1 MASSQLKSD
10 SELPLESQS
19 GSGHGSAFPFAWRAP
34 AIPVSETV
42 ITTLRPPAAGPSEPP
57 PHTAPEHNRRLFPTT
72 TEAEDVAGLRV
83 GHFTIQRRVGTGGM
97 GSVFLATDEQ
107 LRRNVALK
115 ILAPG
120 YSIDPSSVQR
130 FQNEARAA
138 ARLDHDNIA
147 RVFFYGEDAGLHYI
161 AYEYVPGSNLRDV
174 IRAKGRLE
182 PAEAVNYTVQL
193 AAALSHTSA
202 AGIVHRDIKP
212 SNVLIT
218 PQRRAK
224 LVDLGLAR
232 RESNDASAELTV
244 AGTTLGTFD
253 YISPEQAKDPRN
265 VDVRSDIYSL
275 GCTLYHMLTGEP
287 PYPEGTVLQKL
298 LDHQGKDAP
307 DPARKNR
314 RVSPALSAVVKRMM
328 ASDPRRRYANPGELL
343 RELLLVAR
351 SLGSGAVPIDGQVWL
366 TASRHQLPQW
376 KRNIGWIA
384 TAAALVLL
392 VAAMERYPRL
402 MQRIESRV
410 TTKTNATSSSSPFA
424 PTTRSDPATEPDR
437 DSKPK
442 SRSAVREPQTDAK
455 TSSSTVVAKSSS
467 SGKSKSPLDDA
478 MAGVKAGPPIAH
490 DPDSPDAEGSF
501 GMSGSSVLRPI
512 PLDPKF
518 AEGIFGSKDLP
529 LLSGTPT
536 PRGNSSGETTSN
548 PKPIPKPPIPGQ
560 EEPSSPAVAIKAVPA
575 VAETPASTVVPTTA
589 GQMVAAG
596 QVVSLLDG
604 KSYGSLEAAC
614 AEAKDGSIIELRYN
628 GSRGEV
634 ERPIRL
640 ANKKNIIVRGGI
652 GFRPTIVFAPTEP
665 LADATQSRMVTVS
678 GGSLELVNVDLVF
691 TVPERIAADR
701 WALFSLERPEKLQLQ
716 GVTIT
721 VANPNAQPACVV
733 EQVAAAGQGLGNV
746 GMMKNGMPAEPPRV
760 SISESLVRGEA
771 DLFFLRDAV
780 PARFQIKDVVVALQ
794 GSLFHAVCQS
804 EVTNAETDRVT
815 LELDH
820 ATCLLSHHLI
830 LSEGI
835 DNLPDRTPP
844 LLVIANNNIVSC
856 GAKRAL
862 VAMKDAG
869 DLMDL
874 QRQFVW
880 KGDRNYYD
888 GLAVFWQL
896 GGRQPSSMTRQLDFD
911 AWRNHWLGNE
921 GIGSSNAVVVWKSKP
936 LERPWT
942 KLAADAVELNAMATS
957 NPAVN
962 GASDLTNA
970 GATLNK
976 LPPPATSDR
985 EDSSQPD
992 SEEQSTDSE

>member
-1 MASSQLKSD
+1 MASSQLKTD
-10 SELPLESQS
+10 CPLPTESQS

-34 AIPVSETV
+34 AVPNSETV
-42 ITTLRPPAAGPSEPP
+42 IRPPVTAEPVEAAPAP
-57 PHTAPEHNRRLFPTT
+57 APEHNRRLFPTT
-72 TEAEDVAGLRV
+72 TEADDVEGLRV

-115 ILAPG
+115 ILAP
-120 YSIDPSSVQR
+120 SFSLEPSSVQR

-147 RVFFYGEDAGLHYI
+147 RVFFYGEDNGLHYI
-161 AYEYVPGSNLRDV
+161 AYEYVAGSNLREV

-232 RESNDASAELTV
+232 REANEASAELTV

-314 RVSPALSAVVKRMM
+314 RVPPALSAVVKRMM

-343 RELLLVAR
+343 RDLLLVAR
-351 SLGSGAVPIDGQVWL
+351 SLGAGAVPIDGQVWL
-366 TASRHQLPQW
+366 TASRHQLPAW

-384 TAAALVLL
+384 AAASLVLL
-392 VAAMERYPRL
+392 VVA
-402 MQRIESRV
+402 MQRNPGLAPRFEPRSTAKLGV
-410 TTKTNATSSSSPFA
+410 TSNSSPFSSNRHPNSSSLPNDGSAFRQNDA
-424 PTTRSDPATEPDR
+424 P
-437 DSKPK
+437 
-442 SRSAVREPQTDAK
+442 REPLADGH
-455 TSSSTVVAKSSS
+455 SSSVTSGAKA
-467 SGKSKSPLDDA
+467 KAPRDDA
-478 MAGVKAGPPIAH
+478 VTGVKAGPPVANATEL
-490 DPDSPDAEGSF
+490 PEPEGSVAKA
-501 GMSGSSVLRPI
+501 GGSVLRPI
-512 PLDPKF
+512 PLDPKL
-518 AEGIFGSKDLP
+518 ADGMFGTKDLP
-529 LLSGTPT
+529 LLSGDPATRINVTEPA
-536 PRGNSSGETTSN
+536 PGF
-548 PKPIPKPPIPGQ
+548 KAIPAPPV
-560 EEPSSPAVAIKAVPA
+560 PSKDESPPAAVASKPVPS
-575 VAETPASTVVPTTA
+575 VSDPLSTTTA
-589 GQMVAAG
+589 GGPVTVTG
-596 QVVSLLDG
+596 QVVSILEG

-628 GSRGEV
+628 GSRNEV

-652 GFRPTIVFAPTEP
+652 GFRPTIAFAPTEP
-665 LADATQSRMVTVS
+665 PSDAAQSRMVTVS
-678 GGSLELVNVDLVF
+678 GGSLELVNVDLIF

-701 WALFSLERPEKLQLQ
+701 WALFSLERPEKLQLH

-721 VANPNAQPACVV
+721 VANPNGQPACVV
-733 EQVAAAGQGLGNV
+733 EQVAATGQGLGNV

-780 PARFQIKDVVVALQ
+780 PARFQIKDVLVSLQ
-794 GSLFHAVCQS
+794 GSLFHAACQS
-804 EVTNAETDRVT
+804 ELANAEADRVT

-820 ATCLLSHHLI
+820 ATCFLSNSLI
-830 LSEGI
+830 LTEGI

-844 LLVIANNNIVSC
+844 LLVFANNNIISC

-888 GLAVFWQL
+888 GLSVFWQL

-942 KLAADAVELNAMATS
+942 KLTADAVELNAMATS

-970 GATLNK
+970 GATLSK
-976 LPPPATSDR
+976 LPVPASD
-985 EDSSQPD
+985 SQPD
-992 SEEQSTDSE
+992 SDDQQTDTE

>member
-10 SELPLESQS
+10 SPLPTESQL

-34 AIPVSETV
+34 AVASSETV
-42 ITTLRPPAAGPSEPP
+42 IRPPATAGPVEAAP
-57 PHTAPEHNRRLFPTT
+57 TAAPEYNRRLFPTT
-72 TEAEDVAGLRV
+72 TEADDVEGLRV

-115 ILAPG
+115 ILAPSF
-120 YSIDPSSVQR
+120 SIEPSSVQR

-147 RVFFYGEDAGLHYI
+147 RVFFYGEDHGLHYI
-161 AYEYVPGSNLRDV
+161 AYEYVAGSNLRDV

-232 RESNDASAELTV
+232 RETNEASAELTV

-314 RVSPALSAVVKRMM
+314 RVSPELSAVVKRMM
-328 ASDPRRRYANPGELL
+328 ASDPRRRYTNPGELL
-343 RELLLVAR
+343 RDLLLVAR
-351 SLGSGAVPIDGQVWL
+351 SLGAGAVPIDGQVWL
-366 TASRHQLPQW
+366 TASRHQLPAW

-384 TAAALVLL
+384 AVASLILL
-392 VAAMERYPRL
+392 VVAMQRYPGLAPHFEPRSTARL
-402 MQRIESRV
+402 G
-410 TTKTNATSSSSPFA
+410 ATSNSSPFSSSRHSDSSSPTDNGSVLKQEGT
-424 PTTRSDPATEPDR
+424 P
-437 DSKPK
+437 
-442 SRSAVREPQTDAK
+442 REPLIDGH
-455 TSSSTVVAKSSS
+455 SSSAAVSATTKA
-467 SGKSKSPLDDA
+467 PLDDA
-478 MAGVKAGPPIAH
+478 VTGVKAGPPFANPAELLE
-490 DPDSPDAEGSF
+490 PDGAVAK
-501 GMSGSSVLRPI
+501 SGSVAKTGGSVLRPI
-512 PLDPKF
+512 PLDPKL
-518 AEGIFGSKDLP
+518 ADGMFGTKDLP
-529 LLSGTPT
+529 LLSGDPATRINVTEAAAGFKAIPAPPVPGKDESPPT
-536 PRGNSSGETTSN
+536 
-548 PKPIPKPPIPGQ
+548 
-560 EEPSSPAVAIKAVPA
+560 AVAIKPVPS
-575 VAETPASTVVPTTA
+575 VSEPLPTTS
-589 GQMVAAG
+589 GPVVVAG
-596 QVVSLLDG
+596 QVVSILEG

-628 GSRGEV
+628 GRRHES

-652 GFRPTIVFAPTEP
+652 GFRPTIAFAPTEP
-665 LADATQSRMVTVS
+665 PSDAAQSRMVTVS
-678 GGSLELVNVDLVF
+678 GGSLELVNVDLIF

-701 WALFSLERPEKLQLQ
+701 WALFSLERPEKLQLH

-721 VANPNAQPACVV
+721 VSNPNGQPACVV

-804 EVTNAETDRVT
+804 ELTNAEADRVT

-820 ATCLLSHHLI
+820 ATCLLSNSLI
-830 LSEGI
+830 LTEGI

-844 LLVIANNNIVSC
+844 LLVFANNNIISC

-888 GLAVFWQL
+888 GLSVFWQL

-942 KLAADAVELNAMATS
+942 KLTADAVELNAMATS

-970 GATLNK
+970 GATLSK
-976 LPPPATSDR
+976 LPVPASD
-985 EDSSQPD
+985 SQPD
-992 SEEQSTDSE
+992 SDDQQTDTE

>member
-1 MASSQLKSD
+1 MASSQLKAD
-10 SELPLESQS
+10 SPLPTESQS

-34 AIPVSETV
+34 AVASSET
-42 ITTLRPPAAGPSEPP
+42 IIRPPVMAEPVEAVPAAA
-57 PHTAPEHNRRLFPTT
+57 TEHNRRLFPTT
-72 TEAEDVAGLRV
+72 TEADDVEGLRV

-115 ILAPG
+115 ILAPSF
-120 YSIDPSSVQR
+120 SIEPSSVQR

-147 RVFFYGEDAGLHYI
+147 RVFFYGEDNGLHYI
-161 AYEYVPGSNLRDV
+161 AYEYVAGSNLRDV

-212 SNVLIT
+212 SNILIT

-232 RESNDASAELTV
+232 RETNEASAELTV

-314 RVSPALSAVVKRMM
+314 RVSPELSAVVRRMM

-343 RELLLVAR
+343 RDLLLVAR
-351 SLGSGAVPIDGQVWL
+351 SLGAGAVPIDGQVWL
-366 TASRHQLPQW
+366 TASRHQLPAW

-384 TAAALVLL
+384 AASSLVLL
-392 VAAMERYPRL
+392 VVA
-402 MQRIESRV
+402 MQRNPGLAPRFESRS
-410 TTKTNATSSSSPFA
+410 TAKSGATSTSSPFLSSRLPDSSSPPNDGSAFLQNDA
-424 PTTRSDPATEPDR
+424 P
-437 DSKPK
+437 
-442 SRSAVREPQTDAK
+442 REPLADGHSPSVAAGAK
-455 TSSSTVVAKSSS
+455 AKA
-467 SGKSKSPLDDA
+467 PLDDA
-478 MAGVKAGPPIAH
+478 VTGVKTGPSVANVTELPEPEGPAAKAG
-490 DPDSPDAEGSF
+490 G
-501 GMSGSSVLRPI
+501 SVLRPI
-512 PLDPKF
+512 PLDPKL
-518 AEGIFGSKDLP
+518 ADGMFGTKDLP
-529 LLSGTPT
+529 LLSGDSATRINATEPAA
-536 PRGNSSGETTSN
+536 PGF
-548 PKPIPKPPIPGQ
+548 KAIPAPPVPGKD
-560 EEPSSPAVAIKAVPA
+560 ESPPAAIAIKPVPS
-575 VAETPASTVVPTTA
+575 VSDPLSTTTA
-589 GQMVAAG
+589 GGPGTVTG
-596 QVVSLLDG
+596 QVVSVLEG

-628 GSRGEV
+628 GSRNEV

-652 GFRPTIVFAPTEP
+652 GFRPTIAFAPTEP
-665 LADATQSRMVTVS
+665 PSDAAQSRMVTVS
-678 GGSLELVNVDLVF
+678 GGSLELVNVDLIF

-701 WALFSLERPEKLQLQ
+701 WALFSLERPEKLQLH

-721 VANPNAQPACVV
+721 VANPNGQPACVV
-733 EQVAAAGQGLGNV
+733 EQVAATGQGLGNV

-804 EVTNAETDRVT
+804 ELTNPEADRVT
-815 LELDH
+815 VELDH
-820 ATCLLSHHLI
+820 ATCLLSNSLI
-830 LSEGI
+830 LTEGI

-844 LLVIANNNIVSC
+844 LLVFANNNIISC

-888 GLAVFWQL
+888 GLSVFWQL

-942 KLAADAVELNAMATS
+942 KLTADAVELNAMATS
-957 NPAVN
+957 NPAIN

-970 GATLNK
+970 GATLSK
-976 LPPPATSDR
+976 LPVPASD
-985 EDSSQPD
+985 SQPNSD
-992 SEEQSTDSE
+992 DQQTDTE

>member
-1 MASSQLKSD
+1 MASSQLKLD
-10 SELPLESQS
+10 SPLPTESHS
-19 GSGHGSAFPFAWRAP
+19 GSGHGSAFPFAWRTPAAP
-34 AIPVSETV
+34 NSETV
-42 ITTLRPPAAGPSEPP
+42 IRSPVTAEPAEGVLA
-57 PHTAPEHNRRLFPTT
+57 TAPEYNRRLFPTT
-72 TEAEDVAGLRV
+72 TEAEDVEGLRV

-115 ILAPG
+115 ILAPSF
-120 YSIDPSSVQR
+120 SIDPSSVQR

-147 RVFFYGEDAGLHYI
+147 RVFYYGEDAGLHYI
-161 AYEYVPGSNLRDV
+161 AYEYVAGSNLRDV

-212 SNVLIT
+212 SNILIT

-232 RESNDASAELTV
+232 RETNEASAELTV

-314 RVSPALSAVVKRMM
+314 RVSPALSAVVRRMM
-328 ASDPRRRYANPGELL
+328 ASEPRRRYANPGELL

-366 TASRHQLPQW
+366 TASRHRPAAW

-392 VAAMERYPRL
+392 VVAMERYPGL
-402 MQRIESRV
+402 TQRFDPRGSTQTAGASSSVSFAPNAQYESSHSSNKGDAPQRTGAAREHRAGTPAASSEV
-410 TTKTNATSSSSPFA
+410 ASSSS
-424 PTTRSDPATEPDR
+424 
-437 DSKPK
+437 
-442 SRSAVREPQTDAK
+442 
-455 TSSSTVVAKSSS
+455 ST
-467 SGKSKSPLDDA
+467 SGKSNRVVEDVATGLKVDP
-478 MAGVKAGPPIAH
+478 
-490 DPDSPDAEGSF
+490 PDSNEVQQPDAVRSASKPGSA
-501 GMSGSSVLRPI
+501 VLRPI
-512 PLDPKF
+512 PLDPKL
-518 AEGIFGSKDLP
+518 ADGMFGTKDLP
-529 LLSGTPT
+529 LLSGNPT
-536 PRGNSSGETTSN
+536 SRVNGGETTV
-548 PKPIPKPPIPGQ
+548 IPKAIPNPPVPGKD
-560 EEPSSPAVAIKAVPA
+560 EPSPAIVVMKTVPS
-575 VAETPASTVVPTTA
+575 VSEPLPTTA
-589 GQMVAAG
+589 ATTTGSSVAG
-596 QVVSLLDG
+596 PVVSILEG

-614 AEAKDGSIIELRYN
+614 AEAKDGSILELRYN
-628 GSRGEV
+628 GSRNAA

-665 LADATQSRMVTVS
+665 PADATQSRMVTVS
-678 GGSLELVNVDLVF
+678 GGSLELVNVDLIF

-701 WALFSLERPEKLQLQ
+701 WALFSLERPEKLQLH

-721 VANPNAQPACVV
+721 VSNPNGQPACVV
-733 EQVAAAGQGLGNV
+733 EQVAATGQGLGNV

-760 SISESLVRGEA
+760 SISESLVRGES

-794 GSLFHAVCQS
+794 GSLFHAACQS
-804 EVTNAETDRVT
+804 ELTNAETDRVT
-815 LELDH
+815 LELEH
-820 ATCLLSHHLI
+820 ATCLLSNSLI
-830 LSEGI
+830 LTEGI
-835 DNLPDRTPP
+835 NNLPDRTPP
-844 LLVIANNNIVSC
+844 LLVFANNNIISC

-862 VAMKDAG
+862 VAMQDAG

-888 GLAVFWQL
+888 GLSVFWQL
-896 GGRQPSSMTRQLDFD
+896 GGRQPASMTRQLDFD

-921 GIGSSNAVVVWKSKP
+921 GIGSSNATVVWRSKP

-942 KLAADAVELNAMATS
+942 KLTADAVELNAMAAS
-957 NPAVN
+957 NPAIN

-970 GATLNK
+970 GATLSK
-976 LPPPATSDR
+976 LPLPAT
-985 EDSSQPD
+985 ESQPGSD
-992 SEEQSTDSE
+992 EQPSAVE